1 MRPSHVR
8 ATGEDVMSVQPIPR
22 GYHTVTPYLIVRG
35 GARAI
40 EFYVEAMGASELYRM
55 TGPGGGVAHA
65 EITIG
70 DSHVMLADEMPEM
83 GFSSPD
89 TLGGAAVSLMVY
101 VEDVDAR
108 FERAVA
114 AGATAVRPVENQ
126 FWGDRAGTLKDPFG
140 HVWTIATH
148 VEDVPADEMERR
160 AAKVFA
166 SEQCG

>member
-1 MRPSHVR
+1 M
-8 ATGEDVMSVQPIPR
+8 AVQPIPR

-35 GARAI
+35 GDRAI
-40 EFYVEAMGASELYRM
+40 EFYVKALGARELYRM
-55 TGPGGGVAHA
+55 AGPAGNVAHA
-65 EITIG
+65 EMAIG

-108 FERAVA
+108 FEQAVA
-114 AGATAVRPVENQ
+114 AGATALRPVENQ

-160 AAKVFA
+160 AAEAFA